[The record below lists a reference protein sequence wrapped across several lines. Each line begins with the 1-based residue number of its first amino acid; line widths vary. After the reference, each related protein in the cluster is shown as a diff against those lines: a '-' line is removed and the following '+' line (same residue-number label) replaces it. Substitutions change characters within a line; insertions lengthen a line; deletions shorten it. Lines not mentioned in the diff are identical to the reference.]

1 MNRKQ
6 QFRINSKRSRLKS
19 IINNNGGKF
28 FTVKFHK
35 VDGSIRKMTCRAGV
49 KKYLKGGDLS
59 YRPEDKPN
67 LRVVYDIKS
76 KGYRTINLDKVF
88 YIKAGGEEAQSWL
101 TDQVIA
107 DMLNGPATIEY

>member
-6 QFRINSKRSRLKS
+6 QFRINSKRSRLTS

-49 KKYLKGGDLS
+49 KNILK
-59 YRPEDKPN
+59 
-67 LRVVYDIKS
+67 VVICHTVQRISPILESFMMLNQKAIALLTWIKFFIS
-76 KGYRTINLDKVF
+76 RLEVMKL
-88 YIKAGGEEAQSWL
+88 KAGL
-101 TDQVIA
+101 PTK
-107 DMLNGPATIEY
+107 